1 MKSQKILNLWN
12 ETSNSRF
19 MKRKWNMTNDQ
30 SNTNYDVGKKFV
42 YNTHILKSN
51 LGNYNNAYILVRG

>member
-42 YNTHILKSN
+42 YNTHVLKSN